1 MRNRHLGGL
10 KKLPK
15 NINDIKLDGIWS
27 SDFHLLENDIS
38 NTQYRVI
45 YCIAKL
51 KKKYNK

>member
-10 KKLPK
+10 KELPK
-15 NINDIKLDGIWS
+15 NINDIELDEAWDG
-27 SDFHLLENDIS
+27 DFHVLENDTS

-51 KKKYNK
+51 KKKL